1 MLQATTPP
9 AAGTPGSTPGSTPA
23 AGTASVVKD
32 AKSVF
37 ESATDAIAKTAAA
50 AADLKSTWSKL
61 DELSAEF
68 VKNTGMGRERTIEME
83 TSITQSATQ
92 ILKFSEGIY
101 TYEEAL
107 KKSAEIVGNIS
118 EATNR
123 SLIGN
128 AKEIE
133 GIAVAMEA
141 TNVPSATLVK
151 NFKDAGFSLS
161 AIPKEMQKVTDYTRS
176 IGVNTAEVSKGVVE
190 NLKNLNLYNFDNGIQ
205 GLTKMVSQSAL
216 FGVNMSNIYGLAEKM
231 FDPEQAINMAASLQ
245 RLGVSTSALLDPL
258 ALMDMGQNNPAEL
271 QNQIVEMTKQF
282 TYFDEKNQ
290 KFQILPGAQRQM
302 REIGKELGIG
312 ADELARMAL
321 GSSELNKKMSEIRFP
336 TLDTGPMSEE
346 QKQMIANMSE
356 LRDGKYSVMVEQKDA
371 QGFKTGVM
379 KEKAITELS
388 DEDIKTLSESSKPK
402 ALEDIAKEQL
412 TALNR
417 IANAVTST
425 ATAPKAALF
434 GSAVGQAARGGAY
447 RAESGAADIAGKA
460 LKPEELKN
468 FVNDMTVSFKE
479 YGKLMMEGD
488 KEGAEKVGKD
498 MESRLTGVGE
508 EGMKK
513 AKEMFNSM
521 SDIVGVEAKRFLHA
535 GNPSATNATQTTSQ
549 QSQEPKGSF
558 MKQLGGD
565 AFDRVNQGKAGESQ
579 PVTNS
584 QVNNLNN
591 QTVSTTNNNQQ
602 TNQSDYLIDRVSQ
615 TQPQT
620 QIVEHKFDGTITI
633 KVDAPPGVNSAYV
646 TKTIND
652 MVNSPAFAEKIIK
665 KQDNIN
671 TNYGLTGGKVSEY
684 NNTSGMGFG

>member
-1 MLQATTPP
+1 MLHADTATT
-9 AAGTPGSTPGSTPA
+9 
-23 AGTASVVKD
+23 V
-32 AKSVF
+32 
-37 ESATDAIAKTAAA
+37 ATDVKKVWGSVTDEIKKAYDEATNFTA
-50 AADLKSTWSKL
+50 TWSKL

-101 TYEEAL
+101 SYEDAL
-107 KKSAEIVGNIS
+107 KKSAQIVGEIS
-118 EATNR
+118 DATSR
-123 SLIGN
+123 SLVGN

-141 TNVPSATLVK
+141 TNVPSATLVT
-151 NFKDAGFSLS
+151 NFKQAGFALS

-176 IGVNTAEVSKGVVE
+176 IGVNTAEVSSAVVA

-205 GLTKMVSQSAL
+205 GLTKMVAQSAL
-216 FGVNMSNIYGLAEKM
+216 LGVNMATMFKISEDMFSPEK
-231 FDPEQAINMAASLQ
+231 AIEMASSLQ

-371 QGFKTGVM
+371 QGFKTGIM

-388 DEDIKTLSESSKPK
+388 EEDIKTLSESSKPK

-425 ATAPKAALF
+425 ATAPKAGLF
-434 GSAVGQAARGGAY
+434 GSAVGQGVR
-447 RAESGAADIAGKA
+447 RAGYNIESGAADKAGDLIKPGEIKELVDKMLPDFKA
-460 LKPEELKN
+460 
-468 FVNDMTVSFKE
+468 FAQQMAS
-479 YGKLMMEGD
+479 GD
-488 KEGAEKVGKD
+488 KDGAKKTGEKL
-498 MESRLTGVGE
+498 ESQLKGMGE
-508 EGMKK
+508 ESMKRIVGLVGDTVK
-513 AKEMFNSM
+513 LTKEQVEMFTH
-521 SDIVGVEAKRFLHA
+521 V
-535 GNPSATNATQTTSQ
+535 GNPPATNTTQTTSQ

-579 PVTNS
+579 PVTSS
-584 QVNNLNN
+584 QVSNLNN
-591 QTVSTTNNNQQ
+591 QTVNTTNNNQQ
-602 TNQSDYLIDRVSQ
+602 TSTNQSNVLTDVMSKAL
-615 TQPQT
+615 PP

-633 KVDAPPGVNSAYV
+633 KVDAPAGVDTAYV
-646 TKTIND
+646 AKVVND
-652 MVNSPAFAEKIIK
+652 MVNSPAFTDKMMKSQEIMA
-665 KQDNIN
+665 N
-671 TNYGLTGGKVSEY
+671 NYGLTGGKVSAY
-684 NNTSGMGFG
+684 SNSSGNGLG